1 MSTPI
6 ETKCEIL
13 SDLWIDYRGEETFT
27 DFIEYNDLAL
37 PLAFAIA
44 NGIVNITPKA
54 EMFITESFEL
64 LLAALGIE
72 DEGFDSLEDMLGG
85 RID

>member
-1 MSTPI
+1 MNTNI

-13 SDLWIDYRGEETFT
+13 ADLWIDYRGEETFT

-37 PLAFAIA
+37 PLAFAVA
-44 NGIVNITPKA
+44 NDIVKITPKA

-64 LLAALGIE
+64 LLAALGAE
-72 DEGFDSLEDMLGG
+72 DEGFESLEDVLGG
-85 RID
+85 GIE

>member
-1 MSTPI
+1 MSTNI

-13 SDLWIDYRGEETFT
+13 SDLWIDYRGEETFE

-37 PLAFAIA
+37 PLAFAVA
-44 NGIVNITPKA
+44 NSIVNITPKA
-54 EMFITESFEL
+54 EMFISESFEL

-72 DEGFDSLEDMLGG
+72 DEGFESLEDMLGG
-85 RID
+85 RLD

>member
-1 MSTPI
+1 MSTNI

-13 SDLWIDYRGEETFT
+13 ADLWVDYRGEETFE

-37 PLAFAIA
+37 PLAFAVA
-44 NGIVNITPKA
+44 NSIVNITPKA
-54 EMFITESFEL
+54 EMFISESFEL

-72 DEGFDSLEDMLGG
+72 DEGFESLEDMLGG

>member
-1 MSTPI
+1 MSTSI

-13 SDLWIDYRGEETFT
+13 SDLWVDYRGEETFQ

-44 NGIVNITPKA
+44 NSIVSITPKA
-54 EMFITESFEL
+54 EMFVTESFEL

-72 DEGFDSLEDMLGG
+72 DEGFESLEDMLGG
-85 RID
+85 RIG

>member
-1 MSTPI
+1 MSTNI

-13 SDLWIDYRGEETFT
+13 SDLWIDYRGEETFE

-37 PLAFAIA
+37 PLAFAVA
-44 NGIVNITPKA
+44 NSIVNITPKA
-54 EMFITESFEL
+54 EMFISESFEL

-72 DEGFDSLEDMLGG
+72 DEGFESLEDMLGG